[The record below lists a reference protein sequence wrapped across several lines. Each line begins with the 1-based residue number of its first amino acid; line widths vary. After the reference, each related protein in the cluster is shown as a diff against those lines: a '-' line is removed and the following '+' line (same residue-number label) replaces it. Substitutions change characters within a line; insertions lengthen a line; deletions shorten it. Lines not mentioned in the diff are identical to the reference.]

1 MATGIAAYHP
11 QPRLQRTLRL
21 LVLQFIILP
30 VVSLPAGTQADAA
43 NSRTAQAVLH
53 IQVQVVPV
61 AQLPLADR
69 GTGPV
74 HRPIVY
80 SIPTNSPQ
88 MDVIRETRPLPAGA
102 AGVSG
107 VGAGKGAWL
116 ETVTVVPR

>member
-1 MATGIAAYHP
+1 MATGIAAYQP
-11 QPRLQRTLRL
+11 QPRLQKTLRL
-21 LVLQFIILP
+21 AGMLLLILP
-30 VVSLPAGTQADAA
+30 AVSLPAGTQADAA

-69 GTGPV
+69 VTNHGPV
-74 HRPIVY
+74 VY
-80 SIPTNSPQ
+80 NVPTNSSQ
-88 MDVIRETRPLPAGA
+88 MDVIKETRPLPPGA

-107 VGAGKGAWL
+107 AAAGKNAWL